1 MTGFFNAIGDFFT
14 WTFQFMPSLGNIPN
28 LIIGLCIGAGTVY
41 WLGQMRKHN
50 REDAAAK

>member
-28 LIIGLCIGAGTVY
+28 IALTLAGAAATIY
-41 WLGQMRKHN
+41 WLGQMVKHN